1 MHSKLQVLAAKT
13 EATLGTAIALSATD
27 AAFFVRN
34 LTITPEADES
44 PRMYQGTAS
53 PMPDEVGARKINF
66 SFEVECHGKGSAGVP
81 TWAETF
87 LTACGFYLDTQT
99 YKLVTAEPAASGD
112 VPRTI
117 TIGAY
122 QDGRLFTAAGCMG
135 NVVFVLT
142 NGKIGLCRFEFQGK
156 LVSNTDTALIAPT
169 LPAVT
174 PPRASNMTMTYASV
188 VPRVAQIEIDM
199 GNEVYL
205 RPDASDG
212 AGESGYAF
220 ATITNRR
227 PIITWAPEAV
237 LVADHDIYGKWLSG
251 TLGAFS
257 AVLGATAN
265 NIMTFAAPSA
275 QVTSPSP
282 TDANGLIADQ
292 MTLLLTRSAAN
303 DDEFTLAFS

>member
-1 MHSKLQVLAAKT
+1 MLSKLQVLAAKT
-13 EATLGTAIALSATD
+13 ETTNGTAIALAAAD

-34 LTITPEADES
+34 LTITPEADEP

-53 PMPDEVGARKINF
+53 PMPDEIGARKINF
-66 SFEVECHGKGSAGVP
+66 SFDVEAHGLGSVGVP
-81 TWAETF
+81 TWAKTF
-87 LTACGFYLDTQT
+87 LTACGFYLDAQT
-99 YKLVTAEPAASGD
+99 YKLATAEPSTTGD

-117 TIGAY
+117 TIGGY

-156 LVSNTDTALIAPT
+156 LVSVTDTALIAPT

-174 PPRASNMTMTYASV
+174 PPRASNMTMAYNSE

-205 RPDASDG
+205 RPDASDS
-212 AGESGYAF
+212 AGSSGYAY
-220 ATITNRR
+220 ATITDRR

-237 LVADHDIYGKWLSG
+237 LVADHDVYGGWVAG
-251 TLGAFS
+251 TVAAFS
-257 AVLGATAN
+257 AVLGATGN
-265 NIMTFAAPSA
+265 NIMTFAAPAA

-282 TDANGLIADQ
+282 TDANGIIADQ

-303 DDEFTLAFS
+303 DDEFSLTFS